1 MGLPRSTYY
10 DAPVATADEAEI
22 VARIEAICEEFEAYG
37 YRRVGAALRHQ
48 GIIVN
53 SKKVRRLMR
62 EHDLQPRRRKR
73 FVATTD
79 SDHDGPIFPN
89 LAKDVTADGPNQ
101 LWVADITYVAI
112 AVGFVYV
119 AVILDVWSRRVVG
132 YAISRSIDA
141 RLTIAALKAAI
152 RSQDPGGAVQTRDHA
167 LPEALRGPR
176 DLPRPHRPIEC
187 LTNMRASAPPSRALR
202 LPGNSNRV
210 FRTSFQ
216 SSLSGMSKSN

>member
-112 AVGFVYV
+112 AVGFVV
-119 AVILDVWSRRVVG
+119 SVRSGRGMGPVKR
-132 YAISRSIDA
+132 ISH
-141 RLTIAALKAAI
+141 
-152 RSQDPGGAVQTRDHA
+152 V
-167 LPEALRGPR
+167 EA
-176 DLPRPHRPIEC
+176 RPHKV
-187 LTNMRASAPPSRALR
+187 L
-202 LPGNSNRV
+202 
-210 FRTSFQ
+210 SFCW
-216 SSLSGMSKSN
+216 

>member
-119 AVILDVWSRRVVG
+119 AVTLDAWSRRVVG

-152 RSQDPGGAVQTRDHA
+152 RSRRPRRAASTIRIAARSTPRRTIASCSPNTGWSAQWGGVATHTTTPKR
-167 LPEALRGPR
+167 
-176 DLPRPHRPIEC
+176 
-187 LTNMRASAPPSRALR
+187 RAL
-202 LPGNSNRV
+202 
-210 FRTSFQ
+210 
-216 SSLSGMSKSN
+216 SKRSRSRRCT